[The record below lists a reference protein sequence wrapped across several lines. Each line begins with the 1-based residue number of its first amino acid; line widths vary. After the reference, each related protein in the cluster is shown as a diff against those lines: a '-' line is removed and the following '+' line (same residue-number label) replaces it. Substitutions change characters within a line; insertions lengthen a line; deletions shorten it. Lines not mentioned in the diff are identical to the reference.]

1 MAIGTEN
8 IHYAKYYTMVKSVQ
22 TKEFNGEYCDSGNII
37 LRLYS
42 PTLVELDLVSNIKE
56 ISSFYNEDQIIKMLY
71 LILSLQ
77 SIKIAV
83 YTNHSIIIGL
93 RLH

>member
-1 MAIGTEN
+1 MAIDTEN
-8 IHYAKYYTMVKSVQ
+8 IHDGKYYTMVRSVQ
-22 TKEFNGEYCDSGNII
+22 AKEFNGENDSANII

-42 PTLVELDLVSNIKE
+42 PILIRLDLVSNIKE
-56 ISSFYNEDQIIKMLY
+56 ISTFYNEDQIIKMLY

-83 YTNHSIIIGL
+83 FINQSIVTRL
-93 RLH
+93 RFH